1 MANHDDPQRINAAG
15 GMKVRLPLPIGRFV
29 DSENSG
35 DVDAVPECFAADAT
49 VRDEGN
55 TYVGV
60 TAIQKWRRATR
71 EKYGHTVTPLHLA
84 ERNGKSVLTAELR
97 GHFPGSPVTVEFT
110 FVLANAKI
118 QSLEIH

>member
-1 MANHDDPQRINAAG
+1 MANQDDPQRTDAAD

-29 DSENSG
+29 ESENSG
-35 DVDAVPECFAADAT
+35 DVDAAPECFAIDAT

-60 TAIQKWRRATR
+60 AAIQEWRRATR
-71 EKYGHTVTPLHLA
+71 KKYGHTVTPLRLA

-97 GHFPGSPVTVEFT
+97 GHFPGSPVTVDFT
-110 FVLANAKI
+110 FVLANAEI